1 MSPSDAGTVLL
12 SNADGVQV
20 TAGREVLDRLV
31 TQVSNPVRWDAC
43 MEAMTA
49 LGVTHLIELAPAGT
63 LVGLAKRVSLLS
75 TGPTDTATDATGGN
89 IAEVMATEPN
99 DVVADVD
106 VESVKVDL

>member
-1 MSPSDAGTVLL
+1 MA
-12 SNADGVQV
+12 
-20 TAGREVLDRLV
+20 RVLDSPDANG
-31 TQVSNPVRWDAC
+31 TPGTPVLPGAVD
-43 MEAMTA
+43 
-49 LGVTHLIELAPAGT
+49 I
-63 LVGLAKRVSLLS
+63 VGLAKRVSLLS